1 MSNIVRLRDITQS
14 DLPIFFEHQREPEAN
29 QMAAFPARDEEAFYK
44 HWAKIMASDT
54 VYNQTILFND
64 QVAGN
69 ILSFEMEGETEI
81 GYWIGK
87 EFWGKG
93 ITTEALKQFLGQLKK
108 RPLFSHVAKHNLAS
122 KRVLEKCRF
131 QVIGEGKWNPFPNEP
146 EVEEF
151 VLKLD

>member
-1 MSNIVRLRDITQS
+1 MPDQIRLRDITQS
-14 DLPIFFEHQREPEAN
+14 DLPFFFEHQRQPEAN

-44 HWAKIMASDT
+44 HWAKIMASDA

-122 KRVLEKCRF
+122 KRVLEKCGF
-131 QVIGEGKWNPFPNEP
+131 IVIGEGKWNPFPNQP

-151 VLKLD
+151 ILKLD